1 MPWTIACTRLAPP
14 DRLLL
19 RVQDD
24 GAGCAWPPAAGPAL
38 GSGGSGKAGGVGLA
52 ALQRRFALDY
62 GGKAR
67 FTVRSAP
74 GEGFGVEIV
83 LPAND
88 DETGDGESAT

>member
-1 MPWTIACTRLAPP
+1 MTIECTRLAPP

-19 RVQDD
+19 RVRDD
-24 GAGCAWPPAAGPAL
+24 GAGAVWPPAAAADP
-38 GSGGSGKAGGVGLA
+38 KAAGVGLA

-67 FTVRSAP
+67 FTVRSVP
-74 GEGFGVEIV
+74 GAGFCVEIV

-88 DETGDGESAT
+88 DDEGDHA